1 MDEQNVATNIE
12 VDNSQVAATPVTDN
26 TATNIEVDNSLVVD
40 QATPM
45 DSNTTYDN
53 LPREETTPTANTPVT
68 NMDPLQQMVDEAV
81 TNYRDNMLQSNAGVA
96 MNNFLTKEYNYD
108 PSEAG
113 TYWVAGAINDVDTQM
128 SFLNTLIHE
137 DMYDEMDLQKY
148 YYDSTLATARAYA
161 AQKKKETAY
170 GFYRAAQER
179 AIAEAGLTGWYM
191 PAEGNY
197 MLGQYTV
204 AQNKV
209 EDPNATAEDLAK
221 ANHVINVTEQWFK
234 ANQIGT
240 RGIKCLSMMNYEE
253 NVRHNTIMGQLQH
266 EANQIQGASA
276 GASAALARIKLAEF
290 KFQVEEEELQTGVN
304 YSKMIGID
312 NKDFLGHD
320 TTEADYHKYQ
330 NLRGTENLDNLLQD
344 NRAYKDI
351 LTAWGSSWI
360 KEQLGDERYDDYE
373 KNYNMTQFT
382 QWVNSSDKDLDLT
395 SEEGQSMLNA
405 VGKAQRQT
413 LSSGREIKSTDRI
426 TYTLY
431 NNTDTQEKEVR
442 FNIIRKDGTVIPLT
456 NKDDIANIKLAN
468 GKTVGEV
475 LPQSK
480 YAYKEGNIET
490 PNGHTV
496 SYGAV
501 KEADYNLA
509 NELIKNRK
517 ENLLPS
523 GANDALE
530 ELYKNGGAI
539 KPGAYADPTGNG
551 QVYNNIIAVQS
562 DGKLQRMNTRT
573 ANIYN
578 NGWADTSVAGIG
590 GGDFVDVDE
599 KDIHYVYAEDSKNW
613 SQNDKNAIMQQM
625 IVNNKKTTDTGYS
638 YTGTWTDANNKTY
651 EVTVT
656 RSISDPNDAKTIT
669 LGKEVQNTTGE
680 FQITEPSEVLNTEE
694 QKSKVQEGGRSEVSA
709 SGASASGPRNAKY
722 DAQNTVSSKVNYMS
736 KKNAELLETPE
747 DILGINT
754 DNDEDYLN
762 KLNKV
767 KGGNSNG

>member
-1 MDEQNVATNIE
+1 MDEQNVTTNVE
-12 VDNSQVAATPVTDN
+12 VDNSQVAATPVADN

-53 LPREETTPTANTPVT
+53 LPREQTTPTAITPAT

-96 MNNFLTKEYNYD
+96 MNNFLTREYSYD

-137 DMYDEMDLQKY
+137 DMYDEMDLQKF

-204 AQNKV
+204 AQNKI
-209 EDPNATAEDLAK
+209 EDQNATAEDIAK

-234 ANQIGT
+234 ANQIST

-276 GASAALARIKLAEF
+276 GASAALAKLKLAEF

-320 TTEADYHKYQ
+320 TTEAEYHKYQ
-330 NLRGTENLDNLLQD
+330 NLRGTESLDNLLQD

-373 KNYNMTQFT
+373 KNYNMSQFT

-395 SEEGQSMLNA
+395 SEEGQSMLNP
-405 VGKAQRQT
+405 VGKAKGQT
-413 LSSGREIKSTDRI
+413 LESGRVIKSSDRI

-431 NNTDTQEKEVR
+431 KNPDTQESEVR
-442 FNIIRKDGTVIPLT
+442 FNILRDDGTVIPLSDR
-456 NKDDIANIKLAN
+456 DDVANIELAN
-468 GKTVGEV
+468 GKTISETF
-475 LPQSK
+475 PQSK
-480 YAYKEGNIET
+480 YTYKYDNIKT
-490 PNGHTV
+490 SDGKTV
-496 SYGAV
+496 SYGSM
-501 KEADYNLA
+501 KSNNFNLA
-509 NELIKNRK
+509 YDLTKNRK
-517 ENLLPS
+517 DNFLPS
-523 GANDALE
+523 GAND
-530 ELYKNGGAI
+530 ELIEQYKKGGSVI
-539 KPGAYADPTGNG
+539 PGAYADATGKFDD
-551 QVYNNIIAVQS
+551 VKNNIIIQTK
-562 DGKLQRMNTRT
+562 DGQLKRMNTVS
-573 ANIYN
+573 ANYFSDKSET
-578 NGWADTSVAGIG
+578 GGG
-590 GGDFVDVDE
+590 GGDLETVSEDDL
-599 KDIHYVYAEDSKNW
+599 HYIYAEDFDNW
-613 SQNDKNAIMQQM
+613 SGEDKAAVRQQM
-625 IVNNKKTTDTGYS
+625 VVTDIKEINGS
-638 YTGTWTDANNKTY
+638 KVYTGTWTDANNKTY
-651 EVTVT
+651 NITLTSYANGPTKGFNWDYKLGSEVT
-656 RSISDPNDAKTIT
+656 S
-669 LGKEVQNTTGE
+669 GE
-680 FQITEPSEVLNTEE
+680 YQLAEPTDVLNTEE
-694 QKSKVQEGGRSEVSA
+694 TKVQEGGKSEVNA

-736 KKNAELLETPE
+736 KKDAELLETPE
-747 DILGINT
+747 DILGLNT